1 MYDPQEQ
8 ALDFEIGSLWSKA
21 KGALNKVTDVTI
33 VKPSAAI
40 GGAIGGKKGRAI
52 GEKLGKVTALATK
65 VGVGAGAAG
74 VAAGVAPA
82 IAPVGVPVAT
92 AMLAK
97 KHFASS
103 KKKAK
108 AAINKAMLGGK
119 AKAKPKAK
127 ASVHRSSA
135 KPKSSTDNALAA
147 KVAAMLVAKFSGPLG
162 DISKAIK
169 LADLQRTATYE
180 HKKLMSDAD
189 FRRAVLGGIA
199 KAAKEGNAD
208 CQRTIRV
215 LVGR

>member
-1 MYDPQEQ
+1 MYDPQES

-21 KGALNKVTDVTI
+21 KKGLNKVTDLTI

-40 GGAIGGKKGRAI
+40 GGAIGGKKGRKL
-52 GEKLGKVTALATK
+52 GEKLGKFTALATK

-74 VAAGVAPA
+74 VAAGLAPA

-97 KHFASS
+97 KHFSSS

-108 AAINKAMLGGK
+108 AAINKVMLGKGK
-119 AKAKPKAK
+119 ATSKPKAKPKAK
-127 ASVHRSSA
+127 ASHSS
-135 KPKSSTDNALAA
+135 KSSTDNALAA
-147 KVAAMLVAKFSGPLG
+147 KVAAMLVAKFGGPLG
-162 DISKAIK
+162 EIGKAIK

-189 FRRAVLGGIA
+189 FRRAVLSGIA
-199 KAAKEGNAD
+199 GAAKNGNQD